1 MFRCLLIIC
10 VFLIGA
16 VRLPAQQKG
25 LNGSGRPSPKRWLQ
39 ARENAQIR
47 PLRLL
52 TWNLY
57 LLPGMAPC
65 PGRVKRAKAIGSV
78 LRHSGYD
85 VLCLQETFH
94 RKARLALIDSLRDVF
109 PYFIG
114 PIHPD
119 RPFRTSSGLMI
130 FSRTPFDSL
139 GVIAYK
145 QNRRSDVVAQ
155 KGAVLVRGTHEGKRY
170 QLCVTHAQSE
180 NEPLIRR
187 NQFRQLFQDLLSLHR
202 RDGELQLVCGDMNVP
217 NQDTLEFR
225 AMLNALQVHDCRQLS
240 DSLCSYTPGRNLLAG
255 NGNSFTLDYF
265 LANIPKPA
273 AGLGSKVVVF
283 QKPWSKKHSD
293 LSDHY
298 AVEWEVLP

>member
-1 MFRCLLIIC
+1 MFRCILFSC
-10 VFLIGA
+10 FFLAFAFHLSAQHKA
-16 VRLPAQQKG
+16 VS
-25 LNGSGRPSPKRWLQ
+25 GSGRPSPKRWLQ
-39 ARENAQIR
+39 AQENSQLR

-57 LLPGMAPC
+57 LLPGLAPC

-78 LRHSGYD
+78 LRQSKYD

-94 RKARLALIDSLRDVF
+94 RKARQALIDSLRDVF

-145 QNRRSDVVAQ
+145 QNRRSDVIAQ
-155 KGAVLVRGTHEGKRY
+155 KGAVLVRGTHRGKGY

-180 NEPLIRR
+180 NEPVIRR
-187 NQFRQLFQDLLSLHR
+187 HQFRQLYQDLLLPHR
-202 RDGELQLVCGDMNVP
+202 REGELQLLCGDMNVP
-217 NQDTLEFR
+217 SHDTLELR
-225 AMLNALQVHDCRQLS
+225 AMLNELQVFDCRQLT
-240 DSLCSYTPGRNLLAG
+240 DSIYSYTPGQNLLAG
-255 NGNSFTLDYF
+255 KGNPFTLDYF
-265 LANIPKPA
+265 LVNTPNRTATP
-273 AGLGSKVVVF
+273 GSKVVVF
-283 QKPWSKKHSD
+283 QKSWSKKHSD